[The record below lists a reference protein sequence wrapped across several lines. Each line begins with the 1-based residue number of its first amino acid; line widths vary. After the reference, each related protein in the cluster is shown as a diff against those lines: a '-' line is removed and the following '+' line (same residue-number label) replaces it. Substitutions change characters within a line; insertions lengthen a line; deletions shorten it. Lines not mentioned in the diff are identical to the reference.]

1 MSSLD
6 LIQNLL
12 RSKTFFGVVVLIV
25 GMVFKGVDPNALTD
39 EIYKTLLLL
48 TDSIG
53 ALMILWGR
61 ITAKG
66 PMVDIKPADQPIR
79 LYSPPAPKGGPVG

>member
-39 EIYKTLLLL
+39 QIYSTLLLI
-48 TDSIG
+48 TDAFG
-53 ALMILWGR
+53 AVMILWGR

-66 PMVDIKPADQPIR
+66 PMVDIKPADQPIK
-79 LYSPPAPKGGPVG
+79 LYSPSPPKGGAVG